1 MLAPIAA
8 AISPRAAMEARA
20 PLLLSRTQSWVSFG
34 LPLMPWLLPLGGIA
48 GWMVYPAL
56 TTEFKQTLGLHNVGI
71 VPAPAEE
78 N

>member
-1 MLAPIAA
+1 MVLQV
-8 AISPRAAMEARA
+8 SAR
-20 PLLLSRTQSWVSFG
+20 QS
-34 LPLMPWLLPLGGIA
+34 PWLLPLGGIA